1 MLSDIRDVNLWACR
15 DGITTMIS
23 SIPRT
28 SLCRGCFCFIKLKS
42 NYKRPMPWTLRLW
55 VVEVVRLWAYELL
68 SLWVHELLSLWVRYS
83 LILYPQHVKLCG
95 HTHMPVRC
103 TPLKEAQAKGVLASR
118 RRQQKQFV
126 TSIFCET
133 ACFLVILRIIWV
145 YKTTLYK

>member
-1 MLSDIRDVNLWACR
+1 MHDQD
-15 DGITTMIS
+15 
-23 SIPRT
+23 
-28 SLCRGCFCFIKLKS
+28 
-42 NYKRPMPWTLRLW
+42 TLGT
-55 VVEVVRLWAYELL
+55 AKF
-68 SLWVHELLSLWVRYS
+68 
-83 LILYPQHVKLCG
+83 LYPQHAKQREL
-95 HTHMPVRC
+95 THMSAGC

>member
-1 MLSDIRDVNLWACR
+1 MHDQRHAR
-15 DGITTMIS
+15 HGQ
-23 SIPRT
+23 
-28 SLCRGCFCFIKLKS
+28 
-42 NYKRPMPWTLRLW
+42 
-55 VVEVVRLWAYELL
+55 
-68 SLWVHELLSLWVRYS
+68 
-83 LILYPQHVKLCG
+83 ILYPQHAKQREL
-95 HTHMPVRC
+95 THMSTGC